1 MTTTICTTD
10 GFVLRSLRYGD
21 TSRVATIFS
30 HDLGKFS
37 VIAKG
42 ARVPGSAFGASL
54 DLFTVS
60 QFIVYYRVGR
70 DLQMLKTGGVEHH
83 FARIQ
88 TEPARFTLGCAI
100 LEFVDRMML
109 EGEPAPGLFAL
120 TLRALSRIEQGSL
133 AAAPE
138 VLRAFQLRT
147 AALLGYGLRL
157 ESCLHCGTSL
167 AEAAVALGVRENGVS
182 ADSAPVE
189 RSDARS
195 SWLFRP
201 AEGGAICPGC
211 AGHASGYP
219 MTPRALLRLRAMVSG
234 SGPEARVAEPVAA
247 YLPRGNPLGAD
258 PDASGNTAGAIASDS
273 RREHWL
279 RTLDMLVEDY
289 LRFHVERYR
298 GLRSLGSQDEATEPR
313 SVRRVARRRA
323 RPGSREDTVA

>member
-60 QFIVYYRVGR
+60 QFVVYYRAGR

-88 TEPARFTLGCAI
+88 TEPARFTLACAI

-109 EGEPAPGLFAL
+109 EGEPAPELFAL
-120 TLRALSRIEQGSL
+120 TLRALSRIEQGTL

-167 AEAAVALGVRENGVS
+167 AEAAVALGVQENGAS
-182 ADSAPVE
+182 IDPGAPRE
-189 RSDARS
+189 RSDPRS

-234 SGPEARVAEPVAA
+234 NGAEARVAEPVAA
-247 YLPRGNPLGAD
+247 YLAPVARAGSIP
-258 PDASGNTAGAIASDS
+258 PDSSEI
-273 RREHWL
+273 RRERWL

-298 GLRSLGSQDEATEPR
+298 GLRSLGSWDEAPEPR
-313 SVRRVARRRA
+313 GVRRAARRRGGL
-323 RPGSREDTVA
+323 GSREDTVA

>member
-42 ARVPGSAFGASL
+42 ARVPGSPFGASL

-60 QFIVYYRVGR
+60 QFVVYYRAGR

-120 TLRALSRIEQGSL
+120 TLRALSRVEQGSL
-133 AAAPE
+133 VAAPE

-157 ESCLHCGTSL
+157 EACLHCGTSL
-167 AEAAVALGVRENGVS
+167 AEAAVALGVRENG
-182 ADSAPVE
+182 AAGDSAAPPD
-189 RSDARS
+189 RADPHR

-201 AEGGAICPGC
+201 AEGGAICPAC

-234 SGPEARVAEPVAA
+234 NGTEARVAEPVTA
-247 YLPRGNPLGAD
+247 YLAPPNPAPRVAPD
-258 PDASGNTAGAIASDS
+258 PDATDA
-273 RREHWL
+273 RRERWL
-279 RTLDMLVEDY
+279 RTLDLLVEDY

-298 GLRSLGSQDEATEPR
+298 GLRSLGTQDEAPPLRNLRRTVR
-313 SVRRVARRRA
+313 SRKSAS
-323 RPGSREDTVA
+323 PEDTVA